1 MPLTEYQAEVALL
14 LAANRSPDS
23 HLAGGAALHITPDSL
38 RYSNDLDYFN
48 DSAERVATAFH
59 ADQECLQNEKHLVAV
74 EISQPGYIR
83 AIVSK
88 AQGTTKVEWAQDTA
102 WRFLPSIQD
111 PLCGYRLHPV
121 DLSVN
126 KLLALVGRDEP
137 RDFLDIIHI
146 HRMILP
152 LGALCWAAAGKDP
165 GYTPLSLLEMLKRRG
180 RYRPEDF
187 SRLQLAQPVDL
198 ISMKEEW
205 LQMLKDAEIFVNSRP
220 PEELGCLYL
229 SPSTQKFYAPEAGSR
244 QGYITHFGRISGVLP
259 QVVVE
264 T

>member
-1 MPLTEYQAEVALL
+1 MPLTAYQTTVALL
-14 LAANRSPDS
+14 LSGNRSPDS

-38 RYSNDLDYFN
+38 RFSNDLDYFN
-48 DSAERVATAFH
+48 DSSERVASAFQ
-59 ADQECLQNEKHLVAV
+59 ADRACLLAEKHQVAI

-83 AIVSK
+83 AIISQ
-88 AQGTTKVEWAQDTA
+88 AGLSTKVEWAQDTA
-102 WRFLPSIQD
+102 WRFLPPVAD
-111 PLCGYRLHPV
+111 PVCGYRLHPI

-146 HRMILP
+146 HRVILP

-180 RYRPEDF
+180 RYHAEDF
-187 SRLQLAQPVDL
+187 SRLKLTQPVDL
-198 ISMKEEW
+198 VTLKEDW
-205 LQMLKDAEIFVNSRP
+205 LRMLIDAEAFVNSRP
-220 PEELGCLYL
+220 TEELGCLYV
-229 SPSTQKFYAPEAGSR
+229 STSTQKFHSPETGSR

-259 QVVVE
+259 RLVDG